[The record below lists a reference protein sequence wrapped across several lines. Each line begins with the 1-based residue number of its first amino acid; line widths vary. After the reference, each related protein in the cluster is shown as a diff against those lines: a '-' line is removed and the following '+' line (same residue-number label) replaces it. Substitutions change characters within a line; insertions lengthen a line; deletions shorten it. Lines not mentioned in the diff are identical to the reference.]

1 MKFISTDHAGA
12 VLSALGEEFLVD
24 IPADHSHG
32 YKLDY
37 DTLSSFLSN
46 PPEGFLDRLV
56 GYANTK
62 E

>member
-1 MKFISTDHAGA
+1 VKFISTDHAGA

-24 IPADHSHG
+24 VPADHNDG
-32 YKLDY
+32 YKIDY
-37 DTLSSFLSN
+37 DTLSEFLTH

-62 E
+62 D